1 VPRVRAAGRTALLS
15 TCLLLASCMPDLTT
29 TQNKPLP
36 QRAACYLAAGPS
48 ASALP
53 GLASVPPRETSAPVG
68 TILRVVATTKLNGA
82 ASATDIAVDN
92 KRGRV
97 YVLSSD
103 GLLVT
108 VDAKTNAAVG
118 SLDVGDLADG
128 LAVDPET
135 GRAYVHVTRSTS
147 GSGVGALAVIDTL
160 ANKVI
165 ATVDPTVAAAF
176 APGIVVLNERTGC
189 LYAGD
194 FSGKVAIVDVRTNA
208 VQGTVDVQGQPVAI
222 AVDTEANRVFVATAG
237 PTSGLTILD
246 GSNNVITRSFIGL
259 ETPRAIAVNPIGGHV
274 YLSTDSDTLVILD
287 GGTGLIRKT
296 LPVMNRPDAITV
308 DWVGNRIYVANA
320 GAGTVTV
327 IDGVRD
333 EILGTATVAQALGG
347 GIAVGISTT
356 PNAQVATV
364 RVYVE
369 EHFTQPRTLKVFE
382 R

>member
-1 VPRVRAAGRTALLS
+1 VALC

-36 QRAACYLAAGPS
+36 QRAACYLAAGPT

-53 GLASVPPRETSAPVG
+53 SLASVPPRQPSAPVAA
-68 TILRVVATTKLNGA
+68 TILRAVATTNLTGA
-82 ASATDIAVDN
+82 TSATDIAVDN

-147 GSGVGALAVIDTL
+147 SSGVGALAIIDTQ

-165 ATVDPTVAAAF
+165 ATVDPSAVASF
-176 APGIVVLNERTGC
+176 APGMVVLNERTGC

-208 VQGTVDVQGQPVAI
+208 VQGTVDVEGQPIAI

-259 ETPRAIAVNPIGGHV
+259 ETPRAIAVNPIGGRV
-274 YLSTDSDTLVILD
+274 YLSTDSDTLIILD
-287 GGTGLIRKT
+287 GATGLIRKT
-296 LPVMNRPDAITV
+296 LPVMNRPDAIAV
-308 DWVGNRIYVANA
+308 DWTAKRIYVANA

-327 IDGVRD
+327 IDGVSD
-333 EILGTATVAQALGG
+333 EILGTATVAQAIGG
-347 GIAVGISTT
+347 GIAVGIPTR
-356 PNAQVATV
+356 

-369 EHFTQPRTLKVFE
+369 EHITQPRTLKVFE
-382 R
+382 P